1 MTNLTGT
8 SFRRLSDEQCNKLH
22 WASLQ
27 ILERTGV
34 RLYHR
39 PAVDLLRKAGATVSD
54 GNWVRIP
61 AVLVE
66 RALDTAP
73 HEVSLFDRRGEPAVR
88 LGGKRTFFG
97 AGSDYLNILD
107 HRSGERREPVLQDVV
122 EGITLCDALPNID
135 FVMSMFLPVDVP
147 DAVAD
152 RNQMEAMLSHTTKPI
167 VFVTTA
173 MAGCLDAV
181 AMAEAVVAGADVL
194 RRRPLVACY
203 INVTTSL
210 RHNKE
215 ALQKLLYLSGKGLP
229 AIYVPLALGGVTA
242 PISLAGNMAMWNAGS
257 LVGLV
262 LSQLNREGA
271 PFITS
276 GWGASALDMRT
287 TVSPYVEPEKQ
298 FIAQELAHSYGLPM
312 FSLGGAA
319 TRNWWIN
326 RPALRRR

>member
-1 MTNLTGT
+1 
-8 SFRRLSDEQCNKLH
+8 
-22 WASLQ
+22 
-27 ILERTGV
+27 
-34 RLYHR
+34 
-39 PAVDLLRKAGATVSD
+39 
-54 GNWVRIP
+54 
-61 AVLVE
+61 
-66 RALDTAP
+66 
-73 HEVSLFDRRGEPAVR
+73 
-88 LGGKRTFFG
+88 
-97 AGSDYLNILD
+97 
-107 HRSGERREPVLQDVV
+107 
-122 EGITLCDALPNID
+122 
-135 FVMSMFLPVDVP
+135 VDVP

-194 RRRPLVACY
+194 RTRPLVACY

-229 AIYVPLALGGVTA
+229 AIHVPLALGGVTA